1 MPLCPQITNT
11 PITVTQTADFTVT
24 SVVPLVA
31 DTSDGLANNLESI
44 EILADGKTKVYR
56 QAAAPT
62 GAGINDGDL
71 WIDTD
76 DGNKLYVR
84 VSGAWVSAQDASIG
98 VAQTTANN
106 AATAAG
112 AAQSTANTA
121 LADAA
126 TAYATG
132 VAAQNTA
139 NSASSAA
146 ATANAVGVAA
156 QNTANTALANAA
168 TANSAA
174 QAAQADATTAIANAA
189 TAYNTAVA
197 ANTAAGVAQA
207 TANGKN
213 KVTYSTSAPGSTANT
228 VGDIWYQYGTT
239 APNVGRI
246 IAQYMGAGGT
256 SWTQTTV
263 SGLVIAN
270 IDAGNI
276 TTGTLTAAVGIS
288 NPSGNFSVN
297 GATGALVATG
307 ATITGN
313 ITATSGTFTGTI
325 ISSNA
330 TITGGTLTVGS
341 KFSVDG
347 TGTLNATGA
356 TITGTLTSN
365 AVTITGGTLTIGTK
379 FSVTNTGILT
389 ATDGVFTGTIT
400 SSNATITGGTLT
412 VGANFSVGSTG
423 VLVATGATIT
433 GTLNA
438 TAGYFGSV
446 SDGWSISSTGL
457 TGVGTGAITGGTI
470 QTSSGSAAV
479 IMNGA
484 ANALQFKVSG
494 SISGN
499 VLPLGSAGI
508 LMHYGSTPDGTGAT
522 YPKAQV
528 TSSSATI
535 AGSTSQSMSAGAGG
549 NTIVGQTQ
557 VTDAMTFSSTI
568 FANGNIDGGVNCE
581 IYAFRGATNT
591 TTGNAAN
598 AWLNSTTGRLA
609 RSTSSL
615 RYKTD
620 VQPQSIPFDSIL
632 QLEPKSFYDKREYEE
647 NPETAKRIL
656 GLIAEEVAEIPVL
669 KDLLV
674 NYDAEGNADA
684 ISYPTI
690 AVAILP
696 LLKDF
701 NARIQAL
708 EQGK

>member
-84 VSGAWVSAQDASIG
+84 VSGAWVSAQDNAIAT
-98 VAQTTANN
+98 AQATADGKNKIFRTTTAPTATAIGDTWFDTDDGNKLYYWTGSAWVSVQDTAIATAQATADSKIKTFYQTSAPTATGVGDVWFDTDDGNKQYRWNGSSWVSVQDTAIAAATSAAN
-106 AATAAG
+106 AATTAA
-112 AAQSTANTA
+112 AA
-121 LADAA
+121 
-126 TAYATG
+126 
-132 VAAQNTA
+132 
-139 NSASSAA
+139 ASSAA
-146 ATANAVGVAA
+146 AAA
-156 QNTANTALANAA
+156 QSAA
-168 TANSAA
+168 TAA
-174 QAAQADATTAIANAA
+174 QTTAD
-189 TAYNTAVA
+189 
-197 ANTAAGVAQA
+197 
-207 TANGKN
+207 GKN
-213 KVTYSTSAPGSTANT
+213 KVY
-228 VGDIWYQYGTT
+228 
-239 APNVGRI
+239 R
-246 IAQYMGAGGT
+246 
-256 SWTQTTV
+256 QTTQPTTGPFAEGDLWFDTDDDNKIYRYTSGSWGTAV
-263 SGLVIAN
+263 SLGNNALGNLSANKITSGTIDASVITVSN
-270 IDAGNI
+270 INAGNI
-276 TTGTLTAAVGIS
+276 S
-288 NPSGNFSVN
+288 
-297 GATGALVATG
+297 
-307 ATITGN
+307 
-313 ITATSGTFTGTI
+313 
-325 ISSNA
+325 
-330 TITGGTLTVGS
+330 
-341 KFSVDG
+341 
-347 TGTLNATGA
+347 TGTLNADRIAAASITGA
-356 TITGTLTSN
+356 KIAAGTITAANITAG
-365 AVTITGGTLTIGTK
+365 TITSAEI
-379 FSVTNTGILT
+379 
-389 ATDGVFTGTIT
+389 ATGTIT
-400 SSNATITGGTLT
+400 ASDIATGTITASNIASGTITGSLIAAGTITATNIATNTITASQIAAGTITSTQIAAGTITASNIASGTITATQISSSYIYAGTIAASQIVAGTLT
-412 VGANFSVGSTG
+412 GF
-423 VLVATGATIT
+423 
-433 GTLNA
+433 
-438 TAGYFGSV
+438 
-446 SDGWSISSTGL
+446 
-457 TGVGTGAITGGTI
+457 TI
-470 QTSSGSAAV
+470 QTSSGATAV
-479 IMNGA
+479 ILDGTS
-484 ANALQFKVSG
+484 NALQFKVSG